1 MSPQYVTTLPLGYD
15 EQTKITLTPSN
26 QIVAAHPIMP
36 PIIYDE
42 QVMRWVELKIEGVP
56 HG

>member
-1 MSPQYVTTLPLGYD
+1 MKSQHVTTLPLGYD
-15 EQTKITLTPSN
+15 EQTQITLTPRN
-26 QIVAAHPIMP
+26 EIVAVHPLMP

-42 QVMRWVELKIEGVP
+42 QVMRWVELKVEEVP